1 LTQALDWAWE
11 TLILNRYSSEIVLIT
26 EQDVFLTAPFSLTSS
41 LRPKSTADS
50 GGRGVGKGGGGGQVG
65 LGKGGGIGGESTGGC
80 FISGVLQEREN
91 MDGFKVRYLH
101 PSAII
106 IDLEAAP
113 FREMMR
119 FSPTVYN
126 GSDLDTGQRFQASA
140 MKLALLHIF
149 ILELNQFNIAVFS
162 CDFDSSARTH
172 DCGRGVSCSIFPDCT
187 TDETR

>member
-1 LTQALDWAWE
+1 M
-11 TLILNRYSSEIVLIT
+11 IT

-50 GGRGVGKGGGGGQVG
+50 EGRGIGKGGGGQVG
-65 LGKGGGIGGESTGGC
+65 LGKGGGVGRESTGLRGESTGGC
-80 FISGVLQEREN
+80 FIGGVLQEREN

-149 ILELNQFNIAVFS
+149 IFELNQFNIAVFS

-172 DCGRGVSCSIFPDCT
+172 DGCRGVSCSIFPDFT

>member
-1 LTQALDWAWE
+1 MTQALDWAWD

-41 LRPKSTADS
+41 LQPKSTADS
-50 GGRGVGKGGGGGQVG
+50 GGRRGGKSGGGQVG
-65 LGKGGGIGGESTGGC
+65 LGKGGSVGAESTGGC

-149 ILELNQFNIAVFS
+149 I
-162 CDFDSSARTH
+162 
-172 DCGRGVSCSIFPDCT
+172 
-187 TDETR
+187 